1 MCYAVCCVVHCVL
14 LMLCAVCC
22 VMCAVCYAVCCV
34 CCEHCALVEGAENT
48 NLLRTA
54 AAKITLAVKRRIR
67 FAFVLLNCFM
77 IWWKAFEVVLV
88 GDVWHVVVCGMW

>member
-1 MCYAVCCVVHCVL
+1 MLWLSAVYYAVCT
-14 LMLCAVCC
+14 
-22 VMCAVCYAVCCV
+22 VCCV
-34 CCEHCALVEGAENT
+34 CCKHCALVEGAENT

-67 FAFVLLNCFM
+67 FAFVHVNCFM

>member
-1 MCYAVCCVVHCVL
+1 
-14 LMLCAVCC
+14 MLCAVCC
-22 VMCAVCYAVCCV
+22 VLFAMCYAVCCV

-67 FAFVLLNCFM
+67 FAFVRDVNCFM
-77 IWWKAFEVVLV
+77 IWWKAFEV
-88 GDVWHVVVCGMW
+88 GDSGMW